1 MSFLKN
7 YRLVL
12 VNQLQ
17 SLVKQW
23 SQLVIKIQ
31 TAGPPSS
38 GDSGWSVW
46 VEPGN
51 LHFQQI
57 PCGPDAAGLV
67 PTFWESLIWMLS
79 PEDSADLSYLGYS
92 LES

>member
-51 LHFQQI
+51 LFLIRPQVMLVWLVQ
-57 PCGPDAAGLV
+57 GPHLKNH
-67 PTFWESLIWMLS
+67 
-79 PEDSADLSYLGYS
+79 
-92 LES
+92 

>member
-1 MSFLKN
+1 M
-7 YRLVL
+7 
-12 VNQLQ
+12 QQ
-17 SLVKQW
+17 
-23 SQLVIKIQ
+23 
-31 TAGPPSS
+31 
-38 GDSGWSVW
+38 VW

-51 LHFQQI
+51 SHFQQI